1 MDNPKELFPI
11 VDESGNIIGSVS
23 RKEAHSGSMILHP
36 VVHLHVF
43 DINGNIYLQKRPIWK
58 DIQPGKWDT
67 ACGGHIDL
75 GENVEAALK
84 REAKEELGL
93 YDFDVK
99 LLGSYIFESSCEREL
114 IYVHTTIYKKEI
126 IPNINELANGRF
138 WSKVEIRNN
147 MNKGVF
153 TPNFENEYPK
163 FFMD

>member
-58 DIQPGKWDT
+58 DIQPDKWYT

-153 TPNFENEYPK
+153 TPNFENEYQK